1 MKVKT
6 TMNSLSKLVAFAVF
20 AAGAATIALTTPAQ
34 AQAERVQPAGPYD
47 NGSRPVCCTP
57 ATRAVAT
64 GSAGWTLKLPNNS
77 NATPVLVAPIN
88 PFWSPAI
95 AGSKWVGPATNA
107 GSGSFPIGIYVYTYR
122 FCLCPL
128 LNGEKT
134 EPGSLTLRVYADD
147 SFVAKLNGNVIGQ
160 KLTGWSFT
168 SSSPPAPQGSVTA
181 AGGTLVTAKVNFQ
194 CDNVLTFEV
203 RNGMV
208 SPTGLDVFGTI
219 TGYFGPQPIP
229 EPGRPCNCGGGPR
242 DPTGNPN

>member
-1 MKVKT
+1 MT
-6 TMNSLSKLVAFAVF
+6 SISKLLALAVF
-20 AAGAATIALTTPAQ
+20 AAGAATIALTSPAQ
-34 AQAERVQPAGPYD
+34 AQAERVQPSGQYD

-64 GSAGWTLKLPNNS
+64 GSAGWTLKLPNNT
-77 NATPVLVAPIN
+77 AAAPVPVVPVN
-88 PFWSPAI
+88 PYWAPAI
-95 AGSKWVGPATNA
+95 PGSKWIGPSANA
-107 GSGSFPIGIYVYTYR
+107 GSAGLAIGTYVYSYR

-128 LNGEKT
+128 LNGQKT

-147 SFVAKLNGNVIGQ
+147 AFTAKLNGVIIGQ

-168 SSSPPAPQGSVTA
+168 SSSPPAPQGSA
-181 AGGTLVTAKVNFQ
+181 AAPGGTLVTAQVNFQ

-242 DPTGNPN
+242 DPSGNPN